1 MVFLIKG
8 YVSAFKFSTRQ
19 GGLIV
24 VYYGNKKVGRFK
36 LKEDKIYMILTEWGN
51 ITMKALIDLWAGLIN
66 FIPRLIGALIVFLI
80 GWLISVGVGKLV
92 AEILRRLKFN
102 QVFEKGSW
110 KTALERAEIK
120 VDPAGFIG
128 VIFKWV
134 LLIVFLVAA
143 VEILG
148 LVQLAT
154 FLTSVLAFLPNV
166 IVAALILVVAVII
179 ADILEK
185 VVRAGVEGMKV
196 GYGQLVG
203 AIVKWSIWIF
213 AILAILIQLRVAP
226 TLIQTILTGVIALIV
241 IAAGLA
247 FGLGGKELAGEVL
260 QNLRKRLKE

>member
-1 MVFLIKG
+1 
-8 YVSAFKFSTRQ
+8 
-19 GGLIV
+19 
-24 VYYGNKKVGRFK
+24 
-36 LKEDKIYMILTEWGN
+36 MILADWWN
-51 ITMKALIDLWAGLIN
+51 ITKDALIDLWQGFIN

-80 GWLISVGVGKLV
+80 GWLISVGIGKLV

-102 QVFEKGSW
+102 QIFEKGGW
-110 KTALERAEIK
+110 KTALERADIK

-128 VIFKWV
+128 AIFKWV

-148 LVQLAT
+148 FVQLT
-154 FLTSVLAFLPNV
+154 IFLNSVLAFLPNV
-166 IVAALILVVAVII
+166 LVAALIFVIAVII
-179 ADILEK
+179 ADIAEK
-185 VVRAGVEGMKV
+185 VVRAAVEGMKV

-226 TLIQTILTGVIALIV
+226 TLIQTLLTGVVALIV

-247 FGLGGKELAGEVL
+247 FGLGGKEMATEVL
-260 QNLRKRLKE
+260 QNLKRRIKE

>member
-1 MVFLIKG
+1 
-8 YVSAFKFSTRQ
+8 
-19 GGLIV
+19 
-24 VYYGNKKVGRFK
+24 
-36 LKEDKIYMILTEWGN
+36 MILADWWN
-51 ITMKALIDLWAGLIN
+51 ITKDALIDLWQGFIN

-92 AEILRRLKFN
+92 TEILRRLKFN
-102 QVFEKGSW
+102 QIFEKGSW

-128 VIFKWV
+128 AIFKWV

-148 LVQLAT
+148 FVQLT
-154 FLTSVLAFLPNV
+154 VFLNSVLAFLPNV
-166 IVAALILVVAVII
+166 LVAALIFVIAVII

-185 VVRAGVEGMKV
+185 VVRAAVEGIKV

-213 AILAILIQLRVAP
+213 AILAILVQLRVAP
-226 TLIQTILTGVIALIV
+226 TLIQTLLTGVVALIV

-247 FGLGGKELAGEVL
+247 FGLGGKDMATGIL
-260 QNLRKRLKE
+260 QNLKRKIEK